1 MTIDLNST
9 NDNARYIE
17 RLLDEAM
24 VISPHRG
31 YLGASEIGETCQR
44 RLQYGFTDTPK
55 DDGAEFSARLLR
67 IFQRGHD
74 GEARMAEWLRAA
86 GFVIETERDGA
97 QIGFSDCDGRFSGH
111 VDGIIAGGPD
121 GFDYPAIWENKVLGS
136 KGFAQL
142 VRHGLAKSHPK
153 YAAQI
158 AVYQAYLG
166 LTNPAVFTALNADTM
181 EIHARLVRF
190 DAELAQTCIDRA
202 VSVLLATD
210 HGETLPRVTDN
221 PEFFGCAMCP
231 WRVRCWK

>member
-121 GFDYPAIWENKVLGS
+121 GFEYPAIWENKVLGS

-142 VRHGLAKSHPK
+142 VRHGLRKAYPK

-158 AVYQAYLG
+158 AVYQAYLDK
-166 LTNPAVFTALNADTM
+166 PAPAIFTALNADSM
-181 EIHARLVRF
+181 EIHARLVPF
-190 DAELAQTCIDRA
+190 DAALAQECIDRA
-202 VSVLLATD
+202 VTVLSACD
-210 HGETLPRVTDN
+210 HGEQLQRVTSD
-221 PEFFGCAMCP
+221 PDFFVCKLCP
-231 WRVRCWK
+231 WRVRCWG